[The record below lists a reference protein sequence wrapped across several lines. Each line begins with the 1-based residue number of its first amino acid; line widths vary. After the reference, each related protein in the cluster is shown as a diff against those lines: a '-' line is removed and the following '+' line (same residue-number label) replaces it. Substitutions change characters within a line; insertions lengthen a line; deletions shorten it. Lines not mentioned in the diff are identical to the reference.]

1 MRRTAP
7 VLWTA
12 GIAIGVVSEVLAFG
26 WNEPSRWIP
35 DLVTG
40 WSLIALG
47 LIGAERRPESRTGAL
62 LAASGVLWF
71 APNFHAVGGVIG
83 WLAGQWIYLHRAP
96 LIHAMLAYPTG
107 RATSRLARG
116 AIVVG
121 YASSIA
127 PAIWGDEVATIVL
140 AALLVAVSAATYVG
154 SVGSIRRVR
163 LIALRAAATFGFVVA
178 ASAAARLTEDRASV
192 DTVVLYVYEATL
204 IGVAA
209 YLLAG
214 LLSPLWERAAVTDL
228 VVELGEVMSGT
239 LQGELARALGDPS
252 LEVGFW
258 LEDQGAFVGAEG
270 EMLALPTPGSDR
282 AVTILEREGEPLAA
296 LVHDPA
302 VLEDPGLVEAV
313 TAAARLQASNARL
326 RGEVQGRAD
335 DLEASRKRILE
346 AADEER
352 RRLERRLRDG
362 AERRLLELGEIL
374 NRGAENARGTE
385 TRERVATA
393 QTQLTQTLEDLRRL
407 ANGLQPRVLSELGLA
422 AALETLTDDLP
433 FPVDVRVDVAMPPE
447 LELVAYFVCAEALS
461 NVAKHAAASRAVISV
476 TGDGHRALVQ
486 IEDDGV
492 GGADAALGTGLR
504 GMADRVE
511 AFGGRLAVQSEG
523 GRGTRLTA
531 ELPLD
536 AEPRTG

>member
-1 MRRTAP
+1 MRRTAS

-26 WNEPSRWIP
+26 WDEPSRWIP

-62 LAASGVLWF
+62 LAASGILWF

-83 WLAGQWIYLHRAP
+83 WFAGQSIYLHRAP
-96 LIHAMLAYPTG
+96 LIHAVLAYPTG

-121 YASSIA
+121 YTSSIA
-127 PAIWGDEVATIVL
+127 PAVWGDEVATIVL

-214 LLSPLWERAAVTDL
+214 LSSLWERAAVTDL

-239 LQGELARALGDPS
+239 LRGELARALGDPS

-258 LEDQGAFVGAEG
+258 VEVQGAFVGAEG
-270 EMLALPTPGSDR
+270 EMLTLPTPGSDR

-326 RGEVQGRAD
+326 RVEVQGRAD

-352 RRLERRLRDG
+352 RRLERRLRDR
-362 AERRLLELGEIL
+362 AERRLVELGEIL
-374 NRGAENARGTE
+374 DLGAENARGAE
-385 TRERVATA
+385 TRERIATA
-393 QTQLTQTLEDLRRL
+393 QTQLTQTLDDLGRL
-407 ANGLQPRVLSELGLA
+407 ANGLEPRVLSELGLA
-422 AALETLTDDLP
+422 AALETLTGDIP
-433 FPVDVRVDVAMPPE
+433 FPVDVRVDVAMPRD
-447 LELVAYFVCAEALS
+447 LQLVAYFVCAEALS

-476 TGDGHRALVQ
+476 TGDGHSALVQ

-492 GGADAALGTGLR
+492 GGADAALGSGLR
-504 GMADRVE
+504 GLADRVE
-511 AFGGRLAVQSEG
+511 TFGGRLSVQSEA
-523 GRGTRLTA
+523 GRGTRLAA

-536 AEPRTG
+536 DEPRTG